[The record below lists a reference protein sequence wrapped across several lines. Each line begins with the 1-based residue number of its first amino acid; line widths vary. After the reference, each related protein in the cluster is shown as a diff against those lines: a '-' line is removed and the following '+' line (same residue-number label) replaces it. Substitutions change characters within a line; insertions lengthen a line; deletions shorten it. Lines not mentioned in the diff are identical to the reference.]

1 MSTRHL
7 LGWALGG
14 QASSFVITLLGS
26 IILARLLSPHEM
38 GVYAIAVATVGILSI
53 LSTAGP
59 ASYVIR
65 EKEMPELRLRTAMT
79 ITLGLNA
86 IIAIAIYGV
95 SFRAGPWLGDPGVGP
110 VLRCLAIIPLIQ
122 ILEFRPAAMMQRE
135 MQFRASTTISTT
147 TALLTS
153 GVQVILAWLGYSYMS
168 MAYASLAA
176 AFYSAAA
183 NNIVGRQHMGFRLS
197 VDNWR
202 PIAAFGARML
212 TISGVSALSWRI
224 CEVVLGRML
233 GLAALGLYSRAS
245 NISNLIFFNIYGTAS
260 RFAFTKLSK
269 DYRETGSVTASF
281 VISLEMIVSVMWP
294 LLAGSAILAGPIIVT
309 LYGPKWVDA
318 APVLSLLLVS
328 QIVVLAFGMNWE
340 LFVIH
345 DEINKQTRFE
355 AIRAIFGAAAFA
367 IGCAFS
373 ISAAATGRIVE
384 ALFGLILYLP
394 SMSALSGAAPGRI
407 FRLYGR
413 SAILTLAACLPS
425 AILMA
430 SQDWN
435 PRTSIAFCLA
445 SVILGV
451 TLWIVALAYTRHPL
465 IDEMKRFIRRG
476 DDDARHPGPAAR
488 TLDLD
493 ARDQPF
499 EMP

>member
-1 MSTRHL
+1 MSTRRL

-14 QASSFVITLLGS
+14 QASSFVVTLLGS
-26 IILARLLSPHEM
+26 IILARLLSPREM

-79 ITLGLNA
+79 ITFALNA
-86 IIAIAIYGV
+86 LIAIAIYAV

-110 VLRCLAIIPLIQ
+110 VLRCLALIPLIQ

-135 MQFRASTTISTT
+135 MQFRASTTIATS

-153 GVQVILAWLGYSYMS
+153 AGQVTLAWLGYSYMS

-176 AFYSAAA
+176 ALFSAIA

-202 PIAAFGARML
+202 PIAMFGARML
-212 TISGVSALSWRI
+212 TISGVAALSWRI
-224 CEVVLGRML
+224 CELVLGKML
-233 GLAALGLYSRAS
+233 GLTALGLYSRAS
-245 NISNLIFFNIYGTAS
+245 NISNMIFFNIYGTAS

-269 DYRETGSVTASF
+269 DYREHGSVTTSF

-294 LLAGSAILAGPIIVT
+294 LLAGSAILAGPIIVN
-309 LYGPKWVDA
+309 LYGIKWVDA
-318 APVLSLLLVS
+318 APVLSLLLAS

-345 DEINKQTRFE
+345 DEIKKQTRFE
-355 AIRAIFGAAAFA
+355 AIRAAFGTAAFA
-367 IGCAFS
+367 IGCTFS

-394 SMSALSGAAPGRI
+394 SMSRLSGAAPARI

-413 SAILTLAACLPS
+413 SAVLTGAACLP
-425 AILMA
+425 AALLM
-430 SQDWN
+430 SFEGWN
-435 PRTSIAFCLA
+435 PRTPLPLCLA
-445 SVILGV
+445 SVALGV
-451 TLWIVALAYTRHPL
+451 GLWIVSLKLTRHPL
-465 IDEMKRFIRRG
+465 LDELTRFLRHRRNG
-476 DDDARHPGPAAR
+476 SVQPA
-488 TLDLD
+488 
-493 ARDQPF
+493 
-499 EMP
+499 